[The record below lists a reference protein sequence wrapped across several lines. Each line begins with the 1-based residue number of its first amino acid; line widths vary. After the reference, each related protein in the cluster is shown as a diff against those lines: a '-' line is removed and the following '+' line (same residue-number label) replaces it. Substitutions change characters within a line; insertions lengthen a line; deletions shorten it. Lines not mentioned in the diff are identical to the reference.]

1 MLYTKETYS
10 PFDNAVS
17 IAKKFGKSALMAKMD
32 IKSAFRLLK
41 CNPGD
46 FDLIGIT
53 LKENYYIDKC
63 MPMGC
68 SISCATFEQF
78 STFLQ

>member
-1 MLYTKETYS
+1 MSTDLVIFQSDPVEFY
-10 PFDNAVS
+10 
-17 IAKKFGKSALMAKMD
+17 
-32 IKSAFRLLK
+32 
-41 CNPGD
+41 PGA

-68 SISCATFEQF
+68 SISCATFEKF
-78 STFLQ
+78 STFLHLK